1 MKKQFIQAFFN
12 AHEGIIRT
20 KQLRDA
26 GFTHY
31 QLNQLIQDGQVL
43 KVKQGVYKWNDSD
56 RSELAEVARIVPEG
70 VFCLYTACQYYELS
84 TFVASAYHLVIPKKS
99 KVVLP
104 AYPPIKLYYWETVS
118 YQIGQTEI
126 KQDGVL
132 IQMYDLEKTV
142 CDVIR
147 QRNKVGLD
155 IVREVVVTYLRRTD
169 RNLAKL
175 VDYAEA
181 LGLKNYVSNYLNL
194 LL

>member
-1 MKKQFIQAFFN
+1 MKKQFIQDFFN
-12 AHEGIIRT
+12 ANDGIIRT
-20 KQLRDA
+20 KQLRNA

-31 QLNQLIQDGQVL
+31 QLNQLIQNGEVL

-56 RSELAEVARIVPEG
+56 RSELAEVAQIVPEG
-70 VFCLYTACQYYELS
+70 IVCLYSACQYYELS
-84 TFVASAYHLVIPKKS
+84 TFVASAYHVAIPKKS

-104 AYPPIKLYYWETVS
+104 DYPPIKLYYWETVS

-126 KQDGVL
+126 KQDGVS
-132 IQMYDLEKTV
+132 IKMYDLEKTV

-155 IVREVVVTYLRRTD
+155 LVREVVITYLQRSD

-175 VDYAEA
+175 VEYAGE

-194 LL
+194 LV